1 MDEYFDFEQA
11 LVDVKSK
18 RTKKYLREVLSTYRN
33 KEYRSCIVMLYAVT
47 YTDALEKIKTLADM
61 YQNAKAEKFL
71 EKFDEKRRNN
81 KAYSTLE
88 LDIKTFIV
96 NSGLLSD
103 VEIKEWE
110 HLKDYRDYCAHPVVG
125 KEYELISP
133 NAEQVRNH
141 IRNMFEALFLKDA
154 LVADN
159 SLFEEFVFKIESFY
173 DRNKLEGFEEY
184 VKTRYISKLDL
195 ISKCKFIKKLWKF
208 SFGIDNDEC
217 NKYRRIAYRSLIWL
231 IESDKANTLE
241 YMNEN
246 MEYFNGKIVFQDIDI
261 SFDEK
266 DICFYNNRSLALV
279 YLLYR
284 IPEIYDNLSKDNQ
297 VEIKSII
304 EKNINL
310 IIMSSYVYDDSQ
322 LHKDRIIEGL
332 SGINNCLNHVF
343 IEEISQKAYEDF
355 NYYYNDV
362 ITFYFF
368 NCLNSSLWSPDFNY
382 INWTYRDILMY
393 MLPYFTKNQLDVFLE
408 QLSSVYVQASCFKSL
423 AYQIKCIIDEK
434 KYNLDLNSYD
444 INLLDYID

>member
-1 MDEYFDFEQA
+1 MDEFFDFEQA

-18 RTKKYLREVLSTYRN
+18 KTQKYLREVLSTYKNR
-33 KEYRSCIVMLYAVT
+33 EYRSCIVMLYAVT
-47 YTDALEKIKTLADM
+47 FTDALEKIKTLADM

-71 EKFDEKRRNN
+71 EEFNKNRKNN
-81 KAYSTLE
+81 KPYSSLE
-88 LDIKTFIV
+88 KDIKEFIV
-96 NSGLLSD
+96 DSGLLSD
-103 VEIKEWE
+103 VEKKEWE

-159 SLFEEFVFKIESFY
+159 SLFEEFIIKIENFY
-173 DRNKLEGFEEY
+173 DRNNLEGFEEY
-184 VKTRYISKLDL
+184 VKTRYITKLDL
-195 ISKCKFIKKLWKF
+195 MSKCKFIKKLWKF
-208 SFGIDNDEC
+208 SFGIDDDEC
-217 NKYRRIAYRSLIWL
+217 NTYRRIAYRSLIWI
-231 IESDKANTLE
+231 IESDKTNILK

-246 MEYFNGKIVFQDIDI
+246 IEYFNGKIVFQDIDI
-261 SFDEK
+261 CFDEK
-266 DICFYNNRSLALV
+266 EICFYNNRSLALV
-279 YLLYR
+279 FLLYK
-284 IPEIYDNLSKDNQ
+284 IPEIYEMLSKDNQ

-310 IIMSSYVYDDSQ
+310 IFMSSYVYKNSQ
-322 LHKDRIIEGL
+322 LHKDKILEGL
-332 SGINNCLNHVF
+332 SGINYCLDPVF
-343 IEEISQKAYEDF
+343 IEELSQKAYEEF

-368 NCLNSSLWSPDFNY
+368 NCLNSSQWSPDFKY

-408 QLSSVYVQASCFKSL
+408 QLSPVYIQASCFRYL

-434 KYNLDLNSYD
+434 KYDIDLNSYD
-444 INLLDYID
+444 INILKYID